1 MQPGIPGGAG
11 AGSSSAFGGSAG
23 GWSGGFAALFVAFTA
38 LALCVAGARVSPAP
52 ARWRPVAFISLLER
66 PG

>member
-1 MQPGIPGGAG
+1 LLV
-11 AGSSSAFGGSAG
+11 
-23 GWSGGFAALFVAFTA
+23 ALTA
-38 LALCVAGARVSPAP
+38 LALCVAGSRVCPAP

>member
-1 MQPGIPGGAG
+1 MQPGSPGGAG

-23 GWSGGFAALFVAFTA
+23 GWSGGFAALFVVFTA
-38 LALCVAGARVSPAP
+38 LALCVAGSRVSPAP